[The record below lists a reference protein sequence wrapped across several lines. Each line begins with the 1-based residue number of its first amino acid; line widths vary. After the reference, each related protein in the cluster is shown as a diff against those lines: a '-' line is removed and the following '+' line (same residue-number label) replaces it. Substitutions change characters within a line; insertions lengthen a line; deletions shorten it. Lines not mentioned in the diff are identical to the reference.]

1 MAHDGVHCV
10 DILKEDNMKVLGCT
24 DTALSEVAKTLN
36 EEAVETEFFW
46 IGTKPIAGCIGCYKC
61 AERRQ
66 CVFPDRVNE
75 FTKLAAAFDGFVFGS
90 PVYYSGMNGGLMSF
104 MDRVFFSS
112 SAQEPHP
119 FRLKPAAA
127 VVSARRAGTTS
138 ALDQMNKYFLHGQMP
153 IISSR
158 YWNMVHGNTPEEVRQ
173 DAEGLQIM
181 RVLARNMAWFLRL
194 KEAGEKAGISLPV
207 QEETRFATNFIR

>member
-1 MAHDGVHCV
+1 M
-10 DILKEDNMKVLGCT
+10 NVLLVNGSPHEHGCT
-24 DTALSEVAKTLN
+24 YTALSEVAKALHT
-36 EEAVETEFFW
+36 ESVGTEFFW
-46 IGTKPIAGCIGCYKC
+46 IGTKPIASCIGCFKC

-66 CVFPDRVNE
+66 CVFQDRVNE
-75 FTKLAAAFDGFVFGS
+75 FTKLAAGFDGFVFGS
-90 PVYYSGMNGGLMSF
+90 PVYYSGMNGGMMSF
-104 MDRVFFSS
+104 MDRAFFSA

-119 FRLKPAAA
+119 YRFKPAAA

-158 YWNMVHGNTPEEVRQ
+158 YWNMVHGNTPEEVMQ

-194 KEAGEKAGISLPV
+194 KEAGERVGVSLPV
-207 QEETRFATNFIR
+207 QEETRIVTNFIR